1 MMGTVNMLVG
11 AVAVPM
17 HPHDRARL
25 LERARICL
33 SSAAEALIQA
43 EGFEPDATE
52 LVDELDRVL
61 PRLRALV
68 DRHDPIEPG
77 LHS

>member
-11 AVAVPM
+11 AVAVPA
-17 HPHDRARL
+17 HSHDRARL
-25 LERARICL
+25 LERARICV
-33 SSAAEALIQA
+33 SAAAEALIQA
-43 EGFEPDATE
+43 EGFEPDAGG

-68 DRHDPIEPG
+68 DRHDPIENSVPF
-77 LHS
+77 